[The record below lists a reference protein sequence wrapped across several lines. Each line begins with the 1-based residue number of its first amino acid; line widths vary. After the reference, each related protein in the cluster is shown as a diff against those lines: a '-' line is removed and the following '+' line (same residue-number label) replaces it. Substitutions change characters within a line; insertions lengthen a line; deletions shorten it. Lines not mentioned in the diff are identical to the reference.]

1 MLLAPIARAHI
12 FPCERFPWRVAV
24 PFQGVP
30 VPTFSN
36 VSVLPRDPTRQHQ
49 RALTVSLASEGQI
62 NPRLAAT
69 SVGYGLSTDRP
80 WIVALA
86 IHSKRDAYAIAYAI
100 GAWRT
105 AIGQIEQIQS
115 GNICSG
121 TLSAKMKGAC
131 QYILLEELLY
141 LG

>member
-1 MLLAPIARAHI
+1 MNV
-12 FPCERFPWRVAV
+12 FPWSVAV
-24 PFQGVP
+24 PFQDVP

-36 VSVLPRDPTRQHQ
+36 VSVLPRDPPLQHQ
-49 RALTVSLASEGQI
+49 RSLTVSLASEGQI
-62 NPRLAAT
+62 NPGLAAT

-80 WIVALA
+80 WIAALA
-86 IHSKRDAYAIAYAI
+86 INSKRDAYAIAYAI

-105 AIGQIEQIQS
+105 AIDQIEQIQS
-115 GNICSG
+115 DNICSG

-131 QYILLEELLY
+131 QYILLEEFLY